1 MCIIGAGGG
10 GGMLVLQKSW
20 RIMCYV
26 DEPVDILV

>member
-1 MCIIGAGGG
+1 MCIIGAGG
-10 GGMLVLQKSW
+10 MLVFQKSW